1 MLIVGGGPAGSSLAA
16 RLAAAGRSVLVAEQS
31 HFPRQKLCGE
41 FVSPEC
47 LEKLDEFGVGE
58 RMMAAG
64 ARRIREMI
72 LVGADGK
79 SVELPLS
86 LLNAEVD
93 FALGLSRASLDAIL
107 LDRARELGAEV
118 LEGTRVASG
127 TNFVA
132 GRYQV
137 QAMGPEGQKL
147 AFNTRTVVN
156 AAGRASSFA
165 ANPTSRKT
173 MIEMASQ
180 RDRLF
185 GCKVHLRGID
195 PEAQINGL
203 YFFEGGYGGLAHI
216 EDGLTNLCML
226 IDEKLLTDASQ
237 DRNELLDR
245 TMRRNPVAREILEDA
260 VPDGSWLSTGP
271 VSFGKSARPADDSN
285 EIRVGDAYAFI
296 DPFTGSGILRAL
308 DGADLIASIVNR
320 FFDAG
325 TVSTVNLRI
334 ECDRA
339 LRAVYSQK
347 LRVSSILRRLATDE
361 KHRSIVRNML
371 AHVPGLARAIARAT
385 R

>member
-31 HFPRQKLCGE
+31 HFPRHKLCGE
-41 FVSPEC
+41 FISPEC
-47 LEKLDEFGVGE
+47 LEKLDELGVRD

-86 LLNAEVD
+86 LLNAEAD

-127 TNFVA
+127 TNLVA
-132 GRYQV
+132 ARYRIEAIGPDGR
-137 QAMGPEGQKL
+137 EL
-147 AFNTRTVVN
+147 SFTSRTVVN
-156 AAGRASSFA
+156 AAGRGSSFA
-165 ANPTSRKT
+165 ATPTSRRR
-173 MIEMASQ
+173 MVERASH
-180 RDRLF
+180 RNRLF

-195 PEAQINGL
+195 PQAGINGL

-216 EDGLTNLCML
+216 EGGLTNLCML
-226 IDEKLLTDASQ
+226 IDEKLLSDASQ

-245 TMRRNPVAREILEDA
+245 TIRRNPVAREILKDA

-271 VSFGKSARPADDSN
+271 VSFGKSARPADESN

-308 DGADLIASIVNR
+308 DGADLIGNIVNSA
-320 FFDAG
+320 FDAG
-325 TVSTVNLRI
+325 KVSTQNLGI

-347 LRVSSILRRLATDE
+347 LRVSSILRRLASDD
-361 KHRSIVRNML
+361 KRRSIVRNML

>member
-1 MLIVGGGPAGSSLAA
+1 MIVGGGPAGSSLAA

-31 HFPRQKLCGE
+31 HFPRHKLCGE
-41 FVSPEC
+41 FISPEC
-47 LEKLDEFGVGE
+47 LKKLDELGVRD

-64 ARRIREMI
+64 ARRIPEMI

-86 LLNAEVD
+86 VLNAEVD

-107 LDRARELGAEV
+107 LDRARELGAQV
-118 LEGTRVASG
+118 LEGTRVASQ
-127 TNFVA
+127 TSFIA

-137 QAMGPEGQKL
+137 EAMGPDGQKL
-147 AFNTRTVVN
+147 AFTARAVVN
-156 AAGRASSFA
+156 AAGRDSSFA
-165 ANPTSRKT
+165 ATSTSRRN
-173 MIEMASQ
+173 MVDRASH

-195 PEAQINGL
+195 PQARINGL

-216 EDGLTNLCML
+216 EGGLTNLCML
-226 IDEKLLTDASQ
+226 IDEKLLSDASH

-245 TMRRNPVAREILEDA
+245 TMRRNPVASEILRDA

-271 VSFGKSARPADDSN
+271 VSFGRSARPPNESN

-308 DGADLIASIVNR
+308 DGADLIGSIVNR
-320 FFDAG
+320 AFDAREL
-325 TVSTVNLRI
+325 STQNLRI

-339 LRAVYSQK
+339 LGAVYSQK

-361 KHRSIVRNML
+361 KRRSLVRNML